1 MPASYVCAQPPF
13 LNRPSYILSSLVT
26 KSPERRVCF
35 LAAKAC
41 LRFTGNLPFRC
52 CSLPT
57 AAFRLL
63 SLLMDILASPPCGQS
78 TFSKPTLWLLGP
90 RSLSGGLQAC
100 QSRLRQCSSRSCQA
114 VSRPVPCCSEG
125 KNEQKCI
132 CPPPIHAQCIVVA
145 MFLYQETIRTH
156 NWA

>member
-1 MPASYVCAQPPF
+1 MFSCCKSLPAVH
-13 LNRPSYILSSLVT
+13 
-26 KSPERRVCF
+26 
-35 LAAKAC
+35 
-41 LRFTGNLPFRC
+41 GNLPFRC

-63 SLLMDILASPPCGQS
+63 SLLMDILASPPFGPS

-145 MFLYQETIRTH
+145 MFLNQETISTRIEPEQPPLRH
-156 NWA
+156 